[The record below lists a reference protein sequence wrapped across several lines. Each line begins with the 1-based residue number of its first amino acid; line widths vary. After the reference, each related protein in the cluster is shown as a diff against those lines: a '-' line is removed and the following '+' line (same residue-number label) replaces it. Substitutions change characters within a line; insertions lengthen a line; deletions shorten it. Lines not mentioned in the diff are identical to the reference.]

1 MHTSTYVSLQYVFIN
16 ICGRPFIFYF
26 LLLPL
31 LCFLAWALL
40 PQPAVAAACI
50 ERRERGGDFSCTTN
64 VEPYEPQDCMS
75 VGETKNRE
83 VRAISQC
90 QSTHGAAPIRST
102 TVNERQEKIVEGAS
116 ERERKRMNDVCPSLL
131 RLITCPSFVCVYFSF
146 PHLSLLVLFCI
157 SSVTNGRP
165 PSFPRPFTRLAV
177 YLYFLCI
184 FFYFSS
190 IFFFTVH
197 FLTGMGSFHS
207 WRIRL
212 QTIVIPF
219 MGYCKKERKRR
230 IRKKI
235 GKIKRDTEMRKNRKE
250 KRR

>member
-1 MHTSTYVSLQYVFIN
+1 MNAYIYIRIYVVCVYKYLWPS
-16 ICGRPFIFYF
+16 FYF
-26 LLLPL
+26 VFPTSSSLVFSCPVV
-31 LCFLAWALL
+31 AA
-40 PQPAVAAACI
+40 AAACI

-64 VEPYEPQDCMS
+64 VEPYEPYEPQDCMS
-75 VGETKNRE
+75 VGETKDRE

-146 PHLSLLVLFCI
+146 PHLFLLVLFCI

-177 YLYFLCI
+177 YLYLYFLPF
-184 FFYFSS
+184 FFYFS
-190 IFFFTVH
+190 
-197 FLTGMGSFHS
+197 
-207 WRIRL
+207 
-212 QTIVIPF
+212 
-219 MGYCKKERKRR
+219 
-230 IRKKI
+230 
-235 GKIKRDTEMRKNRKE
+235 
-250 KRR
+250 

>member
-1 MHTSTYVSLQYVFIN
+1 
-16 ICGRPFIFYF
+16 
-26 LLLPL
+26 
-31 LCFLAWALL
+31 
-40 PQPAVAAACI
+40 
-50 ERRERGGDFSCTTN
+50 
-64 VEPYEPQDCMS
+64 
-75 VGETKNRE
+75 
-83 VRAISQC
+83 
-90 QSTHGAAPIRST
+90 
-102 TVNERQEKIVEGAS
+102 
-116 ERERKRMNDVCPSLL
+116 MNDVCPSLL

-250 KRR
+250 KRRWNLDADWARDGSDELSFAIVVIQLRWWRTRHPFYRHYQYLSASSFSRRGAKMCWLPSYWLYSLATVYFRTRSALQS